1 MALLNEEAGK
11 AVKELGGRFAE
22 LGAYPLTSTPA
33 EFARFIQT
41 EIAKWASVVKRS
53 GAKVD

>member
-1 MALLNEEAGK
+1 VALLNEEAGK